1 MPVLISGV
9 LKDATGTP
17 VQNCTIQLK
26 ACRTSTT
33 VVVNTVASENP
44 DDAGRYSMDVEQG
57 QYTVTLLV
65 EGYPPSHAGVIT
77 VYDDSKPGTLN
88 DFLGAMT
95 EDDVR
100 PEALRRFEAMVEEV
114 ARQASEASRNAT
126 VAGQASEQAQ
136 TSAGQAAESATAAVN
151 AVGAAEAS
159 ATQAASSAASAESSA
174 GTATTKAGEA
184 SASAASA
191 DTARTAAAA
200 SAAAAKTSEANADAS
215 RTAAGDSAAA
225 AAASAT
231 AAQTSAARA
240 GASETAA
247 KTSETQAA
255 SSAGD
260 AGASATAAAASEKA
274 AKTSETSARTSETN
288 AATSAST
295 AAASATAASSSASEA
310 SSHAAASDTSAS
322 LAAQSS
328 TAAGAAATRAEDA
341 AKRAEDIAD
350 VISLEDASLTK
361 KGIVKLSSATDSD
374 SEALA
379 ATPKAVK
386 DVMSETQTKAPL
398 DSPAFTGTPTTPTPP
413 DDAKGL
419 QTANAEFVRKLIAA
433 LVGSVPESLD
443 TLQEL
448 ADALGNDP
456 NFATTIVNKLAG
468 KQPLDDTLTALSG
481 KSVDGLI
488 EYVGLRE
495 TINRAGDALQKSQN
509 GADIPDKKQ
518 FARTIGAVTST
529 SVTFGESGWF
539 KIATVFMPQATSTA
553 VIKLYGGSGY
563 NVGSFEQAAIS
574 ELVLRAGNG
583 SPVGITATLWRR
595 SPAAANEI
603 AWINT
608 SGDSYDIYINIGR
621 YAYGLIAQ
629 YDYTS
634 NAGVILHTSP
644 EFSETKP
651 ANATNGQTYTLFNSL
666 MKPTASDV
674 GALPI
679 TGGRLN
685 GSLGIGTDNALGG
698 NSIVFGDNDTGFKWH
713 SDGVLGI
720 YANNAQVGYI
730 DNSGLH
736 MLADIRTTG
745 TVRAGNV
752 KNIAL
757 TSSNNS
763 TLNAQ
768 FHLWGDGNRPTVIEL
783 DDDQGWHLYS
793 QRNPDGSIRFMVNGE
808 IFSTGSIHAGAN
820 TISTDGNIYGSLWG
834 GWLNDWINNTIINR
848 YVQDV
853 RLGGIEYAQAW
864 NGPGFHDT
872 PGYVITGVT
881 NGNSDELIDGVHR
894 RPLQKLIGGVWYNVA
909 SI

>member
-126 VAGQASEQAQ
+126 AAGQASEQAQ
-136 TSAGQAAESATAAVN
+136 TSAE
-151 AVGAAEAS
+151 
-159 ATQAASSAASAESSA
+159 
-174 GTATTKAGEA
+174 
-184 SASAASA
+184 
-191 DTARTAAAA
+191 
-200 SAAAAKTSEANADAS
+200 
-215 RTAAGDSAAA
+215 
-225 AAASAT
+225 
-231 AAQTSAARA
+231 RA

-274 AKTSETSARTSETN
+274 AAASAAAAKTSETN

-310 SSHAAASDTSAS
+310 STHAAASDTSAS

-386 DVMSETQTKAPL
+386 TVMGEVQTKAPL
-398 DSPAFTGTPTTPTPP
+398 DSPALTGTPTAPTPETTAAGIEIATAAFVA
-413 DDAKGL
+413 AKVA
-419 QTANAEFVRKLIAA
+419 Q
-433 LVGSVPESLD
+433 LVGSAPEALD
-443 TLQEL
+443 TLKEL

-456 NFATTIVNKLAG
+456 NFATTITNMIAG

-495 TINRAGDALQKSQN
+495 TINSAAGAMQKSQN
-509 GADIPDKKQ
+509 GGDIPDKDL
-518 FARTIGAVTST
+518 FVRRIGATRAFDGAVNIGGDDNPWTTAEFISWL
-529 SVTFGESGWF
+529 ESCGAFNHPYWMCRGSWSYAHN
-539 KIATVFMPQATSTA
+539 KIITDTGCGNICLAGA
-553 VIKLYGGSGY
+553 VIEVMGVRGAMTIRVTTPTTTSGGGVASAQFTYINNGDGY
-563 NVGSFEQAAIS
+563 
-574 ELVLRAGNG
+574 
-583 SPVGITATLWRR
+583 SPGWRR
-595 SPAAANEI
+595 DFNTVNKPAADE
-603 AWINT
+603 
-608 SGDSYDIYINIGR
+608 
-621 YAYGLIAQ
+621 
-629 YDYTS
+629 
-634 NAGVILHTSP
+634 
-644 EFSETKP
+644 
-651 ANATNGQTYTLFNSL
+651 
-666 MKPTASDV
+666 M
-674 GALPI
+674 GALSVN
-679 TGGRLN
+679 GGRIN
-685 GSLGIGTDNALGG
+685 GALGIGTDNALGG
-698 NSIVFGDNDTGFKWH
+698 NSIVLGDNDTGLKQNG
-713 SDGVLGI
+713 DGILDV
-720 YANNAQVGYI
+720 YANNALVARLQLGKLYVVG
-730 DNSGLH
+730 DV
-736 MLADIRTTG
+736 LAGDGR
-745 TVRAGNV
+745 
-752 KNIAL
+752 KLSL
-757 TSSNNS
+757 TSDNNS
-763 TLNAQ
+763 SLNAR
-768 FHLWGDGNRPTVIEL
+768 FNLWGDANRPTVIEL

-793 QRNPDGSIRFMVNGE
+793 QRNPDGSVMLTVNGD
-808 IFSTGSIHAGAN
+808 IMANRKLNVGAATFSS
-820 TISTDGNIYGSLWG
+820 DGNINGSLWG

-848 YVQDV
+848 FVQDI

-864 NGPGFHDT
+864 NGPGYNDT

-894 RPLQKLIGGVWYNVA
+894 RPLQKFIGGVWYNVA